1 MAREKLLGAPKELSM
16 DRIKVVTVSSI
27 VHEDHRGL
35 PHGKKSMGKINQIF

>member
-27 VHEDHRGL
+27 AHQDQMGS
-35 PHGKKSMGKINQIF
+35 PHGKTSMGKIKQMF